1 MLKLVTFD
9 LDGTIIDDE
18 WAHEQA
24 KTEIAK
30 DLGATGDLALSH
42 FTGRSNRLFWEN
54 VYEAFKLP
62 GEPDIENL
70 VARQFRRV
78 FELLQE
84 AKQPESNGL
93 TETLRYLK
101 ANGYTTAICS
111 GSDLSFVDDILGFL
125 NLCDYFDFKVT
136 KDYVKNVKPAPD
148 IYLAAQK
155 LSGIGAE
162 FAVGIED
169 SYSGCLSLRSAGMLS
184 IGYTNQ
190 KKNTSQ
196 DLSIADYSID
206 EMTGMIPVLEQ
217 LKEK

>member
-24 KTEIAK
+24 KTEIARE
-30 DLGATGDLALSH
+30 LGATGDLSLSH

-54 VYEAFKLP
+54 VYETFNLP
-62 GEPDIENL
+62 GEPDIEAL

-78 FELLQE
+78 FELVRD
-84 AKQPESNGL
+84 AGQPESKGL
-93 TETLRYLK
+93 SETLHYLK

-111 GSDLSFVDDILGFL
+111 GSDLSFVDSVLDYL
-125 NLCDYFDFKVT
+125 NLQSLFDIKVT

-155 LSGIGAE
+155 LSGIDAE
-162 FAVGIED
+162 LSVGIED
-169 SYSGCLSLRSAGMLS
+169 SYSGCLSLKSAGMLS

-190 KKNTSQ
+190 EKNTSQ
-196 DLSIADYSID
+196 NLSIADYCIA
-206 EMTGMIPVLEQ
+206 EMTEMIPILEQ
-217 LKEK
+217 MV